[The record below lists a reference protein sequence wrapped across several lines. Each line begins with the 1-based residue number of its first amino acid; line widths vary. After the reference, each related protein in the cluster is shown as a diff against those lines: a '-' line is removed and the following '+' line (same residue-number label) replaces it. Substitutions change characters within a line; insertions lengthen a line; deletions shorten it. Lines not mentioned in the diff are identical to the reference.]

1 MKKCIV
7 MVPASSSSKHF
18 IPAIYERGYQPI
30 IIDPFFEDQES
41 DYRNNFMSDNSFF
54 DPYEP
59 IYMTNKR
66 DINELV
72 EELKQYDIEA
82 IIAGSDVGA
91 ELTDKL
97 NTIMGLRGNSS
108 ETTYRRHDKLAQQ
121 ESLKE
126 AGIRYIKSAE
136 ISSLEEALAFY
147 KKLGKQSVV
156 VKPISGGGSEGV
168 HICNNEDEL
177 VRHVNAELNKIN
189 VYGTKNV
196 TLLIQECIK
205 GREYVVNTVSRD
217 GKHILTD
224 MWFYEKI
231 KLDGERNIYDYMKL
245 IVDIEPGHREL
256 VKYTFAVLDAVD
268 YKYGPCHTELMI
280 DEDGPVL
287 IEVNPRISGGDMPKD
302 LGEECLGYTTIGCV
316 LDAYLDEEKFEECG
330 RAFYQ
335 PLKYAM
341 YKMLISP
348 KNAKAD
354 EIPAVQLFDVL
365 PSVRKKNFGGVLK
378 NREVSRT
385 IDVLTSPANA
395 WLVHED
401 DRVLMRDHKI
411 IHYMESNCFELLF
424 EENGS
429 VSAKEK
435 EEMDQALVNLKEVLH
450 IMPEAIYIVDKE
462 HVSEYP
468 EEIQVFTLEDVIEEK
483 LPENIQ
489 NVIYHAGTR
498 FETLEELYKKLSVL
512 NEKLVKGGC
521 IMVSP
526 WGASS
531 VPYGE
536 RGIECVLM
544 AMGLKV
550 EIPKHT
556 SMELL
561 QKAVIARKNR

>member
-7 MVPASSSSKHF
+7 MVPATSSSKYF
-18 IPAIYERGYQPI
+18 IPAIVERGYQPI

-41 DYRNNFMSDNSFF
+41 DYRKNFMSDKSFYE
-54 DPYEP
+54 PYDP
-59 IYMTNKR
+59 IYMTNKP

-72 EELKQYDIEA
+72 NELKQYDIEA

-97 NTIMGLRGNSS
+97 NTILGMRGNSS

-121 ESLKE
+121 VSLKN
-126 AGIRYIKSAE
+126 AGIRYIKSKE
-136 ISSLEEALAFY
+136 ISSIEEALEFY
-147 KKLGKQSVV
+147 EHLGGKSMVI
-156 VKPISGGGSEGV
+156 KPVAGGGSEGV
-168 HICNNEDEL
+168 HICNTKEEL
-177 VRHVNAELNKIN
+177 VRHINTELNKIN

-205 GREYVVNTVSRD
+205 GREYVVNTASCN

-245 IVDIEPGHREL
+245 IVDITPGYRDL
-256 VKYTFAVLDAVD
+256 VKYTFDVLDAVD

-287 IEVNPRISGGDMPKD
+287 IEVNPRLSGGDMPKE
-302 LGEECLGYTTIGCV
+302 LGEECLGYTAIDCI
-316 LDAYLDEEKFEECG
+316 LDAYLNEERFEESG
-330 RAFYQ
+330 RSFYQ

-354 EIPAVQLFDVL
+354 EIPAVELFNVL
-365 PSVRKKNFGGVLK
+365 PSVRAKNFGGVLK
-378 NREVSRT
+378 THEITRT
-385 IDVLTSPANA
+385 VDVLSSPANA

-401 DRVLMRDHKI
+401 ERVLMRDYQI
-411 IHYMESNCFELLF
+411 IHYMESNCFDLLF
-424 EENGS
+424 EEEQS
-429 VSAKEK
+429 ISAKEK
-435 EEMDQALVNLKEVLH
+435 EEMDRALMNLQEVLH
-450 IMPEAIYIVDKE
+450 LLPESVYIVDKD
-462 HVSEYP
+462 
-468 EEIQVFTLEDVIEEK
+468 FTTK
-483 LPENIQ
+483 LPENYTVLSLEEVTEDKLPEKIK

-498 FETLEELYKKLSVL
+498 FESLEELYKKLSIL
-512 NEKLVKGGC
+512 NERLVKGGC
-521 IMVSP
+521 LMVSP

-550 EIPKHT
+550 EIPKHAA
-556 SMELL
+556 MKLL
-561 QKAVIARKNR
+561 QKAVIGRKR

>member
-7 MVPASSSSKHF
+7 MIPASSSSKHF
-18 IPAIYERGYQPI
+18 IPAIHERGYQPI
-30 IIDPFFEDQES
+30 IVDPFFEDQKSE
-41 DYRNNFMSDNSFF
+41 YRDNFMSDNSFF
-54 DPYEP
+54 DPYHP

-72 EELKQYDIEA
+72 EELMQYDIEA

-91 ELTDKL
+91 ELTDQL

-108 ETTYRRHDKLAQQ
+108 ETTYKRHDKLAQQ
-121 ESLKE
+121 MSLKE
-126 AGIRYIKSAE
+126 AGIRYIKSRE
-136 ISSLEEALAFY
+136 ISSLEEAIAFY
-147 KKLGKQSVV
+147 RELGKDSVV
-156 VKPISGGGSEGV
+156 VKPVSGGGSEGV
-168 HICNNEDEL
+168 HICNNEEEL
-177 VRHVNAELNKIN
+177 TRHVNSELNKIN

-196 TLLIQECIK
+196 TLLLQECIK
-205 GREYVVNTVSRD
+205 GREYVVNTVTCD

-245 IVDIEPGHREL
+245 IVDIEPGDREL

-268 YKYGPCHTELMI
+268 YKYGPCHTELMV

-287 IEVNPRISGGDMPKD
+287 IEVNPRISGGDMPRD
-302 LGEECLGYTTIGCV
+302 LGIECLGYTTIDCV
-316 LDAYLDEEKFEECG
+316 LDAYLDEAKFEERG
-330 RAFYQ
+330 RDFYQ

-348 KNAKAD
+348 KDAKAD
-354 EIPAVQLFDVL
+354 EIPALQLFDVL
-365 PSVRKKNFGGVLK
+365 PSVRRKNFGGVLK
-378 NREVSRT
+378 RHKVDKT
-385 IDVLTSPANA
+385 IDVLTSPANV

-401 DRVLMRDHKI
+401 ERVLLRDHRI
-411 IHYMESNCFELLF
+411 IHYMESNCFDLLF
-424 EENGS
+424 EEE
-429 VSAKEK
+429 AAIYEKEK
-435 EEMDQALVNLKEVLH
+435 AEMEQALYNLKEVLSM
-450 IMPEAIYIVDKE
+450 MPEAIYVVDKE
-462 HVSEYP
+462 NKSAYP
-468 EEIQVFTLEDVIEEK
+468 DNLPVYALEDITEAD
-483 LPENIQ
+483 LPAGVQ

-498 FETLEELYKKLSVL
+498 FETLEELYKRLAVL
-512 NEKLVKGGC
+512 NEKLARGGC
-521 IMVSP
+521 LMVSP

-544 AMGLKV
+544 AMGLKI

-556 SMELL
+556 SMKLL
-561 QKAVIARKNR
+561 QKAVVARKI

>member
-7 MVPASSSSKHF
+7 MIPASSSSKHF
-18 IPAIYERGYQPI
+18 IPAIFERGYQPI
-30 IIDPFFEDQES
+30 IVDPFFEDQQS
-41 DYRNNFMSDNSFF
+41 DYRDNFMSDNSFF
-54 DPYEP
+54 DPYNP
-59 IYMTNKR
+59 IYLANKR

-91 ELTDKL
+91 ELTDQL
-97 NTIMGLRGNSS
+97 NTMMGLRGNSS

-126 AGIRYIKSAE
+126 AGIRYIKSKE
-136 ISSLEEALAFY
+136 ISSLEEAIAFY
-147 KKLGKQSVV
+147 KELGKESVV

-168 HICNNEDEL
+168 HICNSEEDL
-177 VRHVNAELNKIN
+177 IRHVNTELNKIN

-196 TLLIQECIK
+196 TLLLQECIK
-205 GREYVVNTVSRD
+205 GKEYVVNTVSKD
-217 GKHILTD
+217 GKHVLTD

-231 KLDGERNIYDYMKL
+231 KLDGERNVYDYMKL
-245 IVDIEPGHREL
+245 IVDIEPGDREL

-268 YKYGPCHTELMI
+268 YQYGPCHTELMV
-280 DEDGPVL
+280 DENGPVL
-287 IEVNPRISGGDMPKD
+287 IEVNPRISGGDMPKE
-302 LGEECLGYTTIGCV
+302 LGLECLGYTTIDCV
-316 LDAYLDEEKFEECG
+316 LDAYLDEEAFDERG
-330 RAFYQ
+330 RSFYH
-335 PLKYAM
+335 PKKHAM

-348 KNAKAD
+348 KSGKAD

-365 PSVRKKNFGGVLK
+365 PSVRMKNFGGVLK
-378 NREVSRT
+378 KREVART

-401 DRVLMRDHKI
+401 ERVLMRDHKI

-424 EENGS
+424 EEAGS
-429 VSAKEK
+429 ISEKEK
-435 EEMDQALVNLKEVLH
+435 AELDQALLNMKEVLH
-450 IMPEAIYIVDKE
+450 MIPEAIYIVDKE
-462 HVSEYP
+462 QIAGYP
-468 EEIQVFTLEDVIEEK
+468 EGVPVYALEDVTEEK
-483 LPENIQ
+483 LPASIK

-498 FETLEELYKKLSVL
+498 MENLEALYQKLSIL
-512 NEKLVKGGC
+512 NERLESGGC

-536 RGIECVLM
+536 HGIECVLM
-544 AMGLKV
+544 AMGLVV

-556 SMELL
+556 AMKLM
-561 QKAVIARKNR
+561 QKAVIARKK